1 MGSCIQSAID
11 IKSYDIVIASRNS
24 VSQQSEDF
32 IDISLSSEEEVPI
45 QKLDE
50 WYKFKQTKCKSLSD
64 SIALMS
70 TNQQSERKI
79 SVYSKPGS
87 MVDSFA
93 VSFPLHK

>member
-11 IKSYDIVIASRNS
+11 IKSYDIVIGNRNS

-32 IDISLSSEEEVPI
+32 IDISLSSEEVPE

-50 WYKFKQTKCKSLSD
+50 WYKFKQIKCKSLSD

-87 MVDSFA
+87 MIDSFA